1 MGQSGRR
8 GGGQRGGA
16 CAKRRRQGAGK
27 RGRMRV
33 AAGEAGRN
41 GEGACALREGGASAP
56 GRMRSGCVA
65 QLPLKEPPPF
75 CVYTPHPLRYG
86 AGFGRFPHRGAA
98 GGAAPAHQADAG
110 KRVGAYA
117 HTEEFGG
124 GGAAILPPPIPTPRY
139 VPPPYRRRSAPA
151 ASTTWSTSRK
161 RTRGCRRRIR
171 VRGSGGRGTHRD
183 ISPLPTRIGVWGLLP
198 EPPPPTPVFLLSLSL
213 LPDQAAGALHHGQG

>member
-1 MGQSGRR
+1 MRKEEAA
-8 GGGQRGGA
+8 GGGKAGAHARCGGGGGA
-16 CAKRRRQGAGK
+16 KW
-27 RGRMRV
+27 RGRMR
-33 AAGEAGRN
+33 AAGRRGFGAWAHAQWLRRAAPP
-41 GEGACALREGGASAP
+41 EGAAAILCVHPPTLSVMALVSADSRIAELL
-56 GRMRSGCVA
+56 GELHQLIKQTQVSGW
-65 QLPLKEPPPF
+65 
-75 CVYTPHPLRYG
+75 G
-86 AGFGRFPHRGAA
+86 
-98 GGAAPAHQADAG
+98 
-110 KRVGAYA
+110 
-117 HTEEFGG
+117 HTLTRKNLGG

>member
-1 MGQSGRR
+1 
-8 GGGQRGGA
+8 
-16 CAKRRRQGAGK
+16 
-27 RGRMRV
+27 MRV

-110 KRVGAYA
+110 KRVGAHA

-124 GGAAILPPPIPTPRY
+124 GGSDSTTPHPHPPLCSSSLPQEERSRSEHNLVNIQKTHERMQTENKSEGKRGEGDTQGYIASPDPHWGLGAPPRAPPPDRRVSPQSLPITGPSCGGSTPRPRLMRRPSASKLPP
-139 VPPPYRRRSAPA
+139 
-151 ASTTWSTSRK
+151 
-161 RTRGCRRRIR
+161 RTQIFNLK
-171 VRGSGGRGTHRD
+171 
-183 ISPLPTRIGVWGLLP
+183 SPLFP
-198 EPPPPTPVFLLSLSL
+198 
-213 LPDQAAGALHHGQG
+213 